1 MKITKRISAALL
13 AVILL
18 ASFSSCSG
26 GSSSENSGSSLGAS
40 RASTVSTP
48 GTSSAASSRSETPQE
63 SKGVQTDAVDKLL
76 SEMTLEEKVGQMFYS
91 SVPVGAGEDWITK
104 YHMGGYVLSG
114 NDFDDK
120 SADDVRAM
128 IQGYQRKSKVPLLI
142 GVDEEGGT
150 VLRVSYHEKLRE
162 SGFDSPK
169 NVYQSGGWNAVDA
182 TETEKAELLTS
193 LGINVNNA
201 PVCDITSNPES
212 FIYDRSFSGDPE
224 ESSTFVK
231 KVVAVCKQKKLGTVL
246 KHFPGYGDN
255 TDTHEDMSYDS
266 KSLDEFRSSDF
277 IPFKA
282 GIAAGADS
290 IMVAHNIMAD
300 VDPDYPASLSTAV
313 HNIIRNELGFDGVIM
328 TDDLV
333 MQAITKYTGTEAAAV
348 IAAKC
353 GNDILCC
360 TDVETQYPAVLSAVK
375 NGEIPQEQIDA
386 SVKRIL
392 KWKQNLGL
400 IQ

>member
-1 MKITKRISAALL
+1 MKISKRFSAIAL
-13 AVILL
+13 AAAML
-18 ASFSSCSG
+18 ASLASCSG
-26 GSSSENSGSSLGAS
+26 GSSFSQDSASS
-40 RASTVSTP
+40 P
-48 GTSSAASSRSETPQE
+48 YSSASSIIET
-63 SKGVQTDAVDKLL
+63 TDATKPPETDIVDKLL

-104 YHMGGYVLSG
+104 YHMGGYVLFG

-128 IQGYQRKSKVPLLI
+128 IQGYQMKSKVPLLI

-150 VLRVSYHEKLRE
+150 VLRVSYHEQLRE

-169 NVYQSGGWNAVDA
+169 NFYQNGGWDAIDA

-201 PVCDITSNPES
+201 PVCDITSNPDS
-212 FIYDRSFSGDPE
+212 FIYDRSFSGDPDE
-224 ESSTFVK
+224 VSTFVK
-231 KVVAVCKQKKLGTVL
+231 KVVDICKDKKLGTVL

-255 TDTHEDMSYDS
+255 TDTHEDMSYDIRP
-266 KSLDEFRSSDF
+266 LDDFRNRDF

-282 GIAAGADS
+282 GIEEGADS

-300 VDPDYPASLSTAV
+300 VDADYPASLSKKV
-313 HNIIRNELGFDGVIM
+313 HDIIRNELGFDGVIM
-328 TDDLV
+328 TDDLA

-348 IAAKC
+348 TAAKC

-360 TDVETQYPAVLSAVK
+360 TDVEAQYPAVLEAVK

-392 KWKQNLGL
+392 KWKHNLGL
-400 IQ
+400 I

>member
-1 MKITKRISAALL
+1 MKKTKQFLSALLVIVMLAAL
-13 AVILL
+13 
-18 ASFSSCSG
+18 SSCSG
-26 GSSSENSGSSLGAS
+26 DSSSSGSSVSSGAS
-40 RASTVSTP
+40 S
-48 GTSSAASSRSETPQE
+48 ASSSGGNTKQD
-63 SKGVQTDAVDKLL
+63 SKPVTDDAVEKLL

-91 SVPVGAGEDWITK
+91 FTPLGAEEDWITK
-104 YHMGGYVLSG
+104 YHMGGYVIPGDS
-114 NDFDDK
+114 FDNK

-128 IQGYQRKSKVPLLI
+128 IQGFQMKSKVPLLI

-150 VLRVSYHEKLRE
+150 VLRVSYHEQLR
-162 SGFDSPK
+162 STGFDSPK
-169 NVYQSGGWNAVDA
+169 NVYQSGGWVAIDA
-182 TETEKAELLTS
+182 TEKEKAELLTS

-212 FIYDRSFSGDPE
+212 FIYDRSFSGDTE
-224 ESSTFVK
+224 EVSTFVK
-231 KVVAVCKQKKLGTVL
+231 KVVAICKQKKLGTVL

-266 KSLDEFRSSDF
+266 KPLDDFRNSDF
-277 IPFKA
+277 VPFKA
-282 GIAAGADS
+282 GIEAGADS

-300 VDPDYPASLSTAV
+300 VDPDYPASLSKKV
-313 HNIIRNELGFDGVIM
+313 HDIIRNELKFDGVIM

-348 IAAKC
+348 TAAKC

-360 TDVETQYPAVLSAVK
+360 TEVETQYPAVLSAVK

-386 SVKRIL
+386 SVRRIL
-392 KWKQNLGL
+392 KWKHNLGL
-400 IQ
+400 L